1 MYMKTKST
9 KQTVHNGFG
18 QFPKIVQL
26 KHDYFCNSGHVTP
39 GITYSFT
46 FSSLLPM
53 TVQTYFFLYLRTMR
67 RLAIQPFHLVR
78 NNATSCTPAL
88 PVVSLSVSRF
98 YSTSQDATQ
107 FIFLRPCT
115 NSNHSNSQHNCTQQN
130 LTYQSLCNTCNPAF
144 QSKSSLN
151 LCNTC
156 NPVQSEMSVHR
167 KSLDTSNKVMSPCWQ
182 TSTAF
187 C

>member
-1 MYMKTKST
+1 MKTKS

-88 PVVSLSVSRF
+88 PVVSFSVSRF
-98 YSTSQDATQ
+98 YSTSQDAISLFFSTSLHKLKSQQLTTQ
-107 FIFLRPCT
+107 LHTAKCYVSKPM
-115 NSNHSNSQHNCTQQN
+115 QHMQP
-130 LTYQSLCNTCNPAF
+130 SF
-144 QSKSSLN
+144 
-151 LCNTC
+151 
-156 NPVQSEMSVHR
+156 PVQVISDPMQHMQPSFPVQVISEPMQHMQPSPVRDVH
-167 KSLDTSNKVMSPCWQ
+167 SP
-182 TSTAF
+182 
-187 C
+187 

>member
-1 MYMKTKST
+1 MYMKTKS

-46 FSSLLPM
+46 FSPLLPV

-88 PVVSLSVSRF
+88 PVVSFSFSRF
-98 YSTSQDATQ
+98 YSTSQDKISLFFYVLAQTQITATHNTTAHSKILRIKAYATHATQ
-107 FIFLRPCT
+107 L
-115 NSNHSNSQHNCTQQN
+115 
-130 LTYQSLCNTCNPAF
+130 
-144 QSKSSLN
+144 SSPSHL
-151 LCNTC
+151 
-156 NPVQSEMSVHR
+156 
-167 KSLDTSNKVMSPCWQ
+167 
-182 TSTAF
+182 
-187 C
+187 